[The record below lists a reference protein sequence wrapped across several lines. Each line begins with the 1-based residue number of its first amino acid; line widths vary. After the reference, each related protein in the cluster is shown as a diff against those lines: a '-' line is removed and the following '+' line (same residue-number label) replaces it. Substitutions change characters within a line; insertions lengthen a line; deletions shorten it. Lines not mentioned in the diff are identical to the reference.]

1 MNLTQ
6 NTNSPFLS
14 PPTGNGTEQRGRRS
28 GSSGDV
34 VVVDSNVLR
43 KVASL
48 TLDRATI
55 EKRVVKP
62 KFVPEKLD
70 FKIYEKFEG
79 EGKKGNEFDYCSHKN
94 CFLDCQTNSDV
105 EVLTILISNQ
115 AELNQLP
122 LFGS

>member
-1 MNLTQ
+1 MKLTGYP
-6 NTNSPFLS
+6 TPFLTHLMNS
-14 PPTGNGTEQRGRRS
+14 TPDSNLRLFSLVLAGNGTEQRGRRS

-34 VVVDSNVLR
+34 GVVDSNVLR

-79 EGKKGNEFDYCSHKN
+79 QDRN
-94 CFLDCQTNSDV
+94 
-105 EVLTILISNQ
+105 I
-115 AELNQLP
+115 
-122 LFGS
+122 

>member
-1 MNLTQ
+1 MT
-6 NTNSPFLS
+6 TVCSS
-14 PPTGNGTEQRGRRS
+14 GNGTEQRGRRS

-34 VVVDSNVLR
+34 GVVDSNVLR

-55 EKRVVKP
+55 DKKVTKP

-79 EGKKGNEFDYCSHKN
+79 ECIL
-94 CFLDCQTNSDV
+94 CIQTTF
-105 EVLTILISNQ
+105 VLELIYSTV
-115 AELNQLP
+115 
-122 LFGS
+122 

>member
-34 VVVDSNVLR
+34 GVVDSNVLR

-79 EGKKGNEFDYCSHKN
+79 EGKNKMNLIIAHIKN
-94 CFLDCQTNSDV
+94 GFSG
-105 EVLTILISNQ
+105 
-115 AELNQLP
+115 LP
-122 LFGS
+122 N